1 MSADVNSTIAYNNG
15 ICVNNVT
22 YRKFDSIQPNTTF
35 DKGRITGAE

>member
-1 MSADVNSTIAYNNG
+1 MSANVNSTVAYNKG

-22 YRKFDSIQPNTTF
+22 YRKFDGTQPNTTF